1 MSKLL
6 CLQNVA
12 LIDCYISLRVN
23 LLSWWDGC
31 SLRWKKLFTARN
43 SSGLQSKILMQK
55 KPQNHTQRQHPK
67 QNKNPMKKQIQ
78 NHHHQQQKNPKRQEP
93 SQFFHFT
100 LAELGHNKL
109 KILSQMYKKSSK
121 TNSSTIPHL
130 PTLSFVDHLENMG
143 SFKNRRCYLNCPE
156 QKHCVC

>member
-1 MSKLL
+1 M
-6 CLQNVA
+6 
-12 LIDCYISLRVN
+12 
-23 LLSWWDGC
+23 
-31 SLRWKKLFTARN
+31 KKKKTKTKHN
-43 SSGLQSKILMQK
+43 QTKTSPKTKQKPNEKTNTKPPPPTKK
-55 KPQNHTQRQHPK
+55 KP
-67 QNKNPMKKQIQ
+67 
-78 NHHHQQQKNPKRQEP
+78 KNPKRQEP

-100 LAELGHNKL
+100 LAELGHNTL

-121 TNSSTIPHL
+121 TNCRTIPHL